1 LVVVCEKCETR
12 FHLSDERIPAKGA
25 RVRCSRCKHAFF
37 VAPPGGGERG
47 AIEEV
52 VAEVTDAGGTPA
64 PDPAQD
70 LFDTDHGGAEP
81 EPRQRPALLR
91 GEDRGS
97 GDVEEDWEFNDDS
110 SGEDPAQVEFEPPRL
125 GEFDTAALEPGAEL
139 SEPEI
144 RAGDADLIGEPE
156 IRAGDAAPIGEPEIR
171 AGDAA
176 PIGEPEITA
185 GDADLIGEPEPEAP
199 PAAEPPPIDPVEAI
213 RAREAELDAPAPD
226 ELGSPE
232 DWDFVGK
239 AEVEPPAE
247 PAPELAVSFTEE
259 DSSVSP
265 SPVLE
270 DSPVTPRAAR
280 VEPDQLPWATR
291 LGGLASIGG
300 WILVVLAFSVGMS
313 SVFTQPSGTAATSG
327 QPAEIAVSGLDL
339 TATEVR
345 GRLLEN
351 ALVGDLLV
359 VSGNFENRGSNAVT
373 PRRAVW
379 VQLVSATGEPI
390 AGARAAAGRALTERR
405 LREQD
410 PDHLRRD
417 LERSALERAHQPLR
431 PGERVRFDAVFD
443 SVPETATGWVLEA
456 ASSPSLP
463 DPGSSLPSATPLAW
477 E

>member
-12 FHLSDERIPAKGA
+12 FHLSDEKVPAKGA

-37 VAPPGGGERG
+37 VTPPGGGKEE
-47 AIEEV
+47 AIEDV
-52 VAEVTDAGGTPA
+52 VAEVTDAGGTPT
-64 PDPAQD
+64 PEPAQD
-70 LFDTDHGGAEP
+70 LLDTDHGGAEP
-81 EPRQRPALLR
+81 EPRQRPAQLR
-91 GEDRGS
+91 GEERGS
-97 GDVEEDWEFNDDS
+97 GDFEEDWEFNDDS
-110 SGEDPAQVEFEPPRL
+110 SGEDPAQPEFERPRF
-125 GEFDTAALEPGAEL
+125 GEFDAAALDPAAKL

-144 RAGDADLIGEPE
+144 ASGDTGLIGKPEISSGNAGLIGEPE
-156 IRAGDAAPIGEPEIR
+156 TAAGDTDLIGKPEIPAGDAGLIGKPEPEI
-171 AGDAA
+171 
-176 PIGEPEITA
+176 
-185 GDADLIGEPEPEAP
+185 P
-199 PAAEPPPIDPVEAI
+199 PAGEPPPIDPAEAI

-239 AEVEPPAE
+239 PEVEPPAE
-247 PAPELAVSFTEE
+247 SAPAPAVSLAEE
-259 DSSVSP
+259 DSSAPP

-270 DSPVTPRAAR
+270 DSPVTPRAAQ
-280 VEPDQLPWATR
+280 VEPDQLPWANR
-291 LGGLASIGG
+291 LAGLASIGG
-300 WILVVLAFSVGMS
+300 WVLVVLAFSVGMS
-313 SVFTQPSGTAATSG
+313 SVFTQLSGTGATSG

-359 VSGNFENRGSNAVT
+359 VSGNLENRGSNAVT
-373 PRRAVW
+373 PRRTVW
-379 VQLVSATGEPI
+379 VQLVSANGEPI

-417 LERSALERAHQPLR
+417 LERSAQETARQPLR
-431 PGERVRFDAVFD
+431 PGEHVRFDAVFD

-456 ASSPSLP
+456 ASYPSFP
-463 DPGSSLPSATPLAW
+463 GPGSSLPSATPLAW